1 MEGLIHQ
8 LFSPK
13 RGRSGPDVRVDG
25 GAHGTRGALR
35 RAKAVRNWKRGGLMT
50 VAVVA
55 AVRSELRYIP
65 VSFRASGRV

>member
-1 MEGLIHQ
+1 MLGWTAAHT
-8 LFSPK
+8 
-13 RGRSGPDVRVDG
+13 GHVVRVG
-25 GAHGTRGALR
+25 GPKGYPSGS
-35 RAKAVRNWKRGGLMT
+35 NGKRGGLMT

>member
-1 MEGLIHQ
+1 M
-8 LFSPK
+8 
-13 RGRSGPDVRVDG
+13 DG
-25 GAHGTRGALR
+25 GAHGSRGARR
-35 RAKAVRNWKRGGLMT
+35 RADAARNGKRGGLMT